1 MNAQRFAVVLLV
13 LLVVLFAVG
22 VSLGVGRSGSA
33 GEPGWAT
40 FVQRSFVR
48 EERVLPREVRGP
60 CVSGGKVAVLRGGAP
75 CTVTI
80 GPRDDALIRKAT
92 FELADGL
99 KVKGSFK
106 PGGEAAGPVS
116 ITLQTRVRTLEL
128 PIVKEGAVLDLECV
142 AANPLTMGCTVTVR

>member
-1 MNAQRFAVVLLV
+1 MSAQRLALAGLV
-13 LLVVLFAVG
+13 LLVILFAVG
-22 VSLGVGRSGSA
+22 VSLGTGRSGSA

-40 FVQRSFVR
+40 LVQRWFVR

-60 CVSGGKVAVLRGGAP
+60 CVSGATMAVLRGGTR

-80 GPRDDALIRKAT
+80 ARRDDTLLRKAT

-99 KVKGSFK
+99 KVKGLFK
-106 PGGEAAGPVS
+106 PGGEAAGPVT

-128 PIVKEGAVLDLECV
+128 PIVKEGAVLDLDCIQP
-142 AANPLTMGCTVTVR
+142 NPLTMGCAVTVR